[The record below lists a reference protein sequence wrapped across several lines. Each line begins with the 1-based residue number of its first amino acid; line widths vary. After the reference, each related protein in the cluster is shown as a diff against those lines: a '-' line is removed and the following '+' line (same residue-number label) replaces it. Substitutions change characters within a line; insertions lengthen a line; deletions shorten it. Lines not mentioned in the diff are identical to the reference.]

1 MKKQLL
7 ITAIA
12 ATFLAITGAKA
23 QTLYVP
29 SGTAGIGSGTSG
41 NVTVGTTTTPANF
54 NVTGTST
61 LTGATTIGASSSTAN
76 NLTVNGTSTFNNTLL
91 LGNNNFNAGNPI
103 LSVTGTGIAG
113 RGGLNSLLAQY
124 QLYDNG
130 GTGAYSTLY
139 INNFHENLNNKMYV
153 LLAQRYDGTT
163 TTYPFSVDYFG
174 NGAFLGS
181 ITAGPSGSTANN
193 LTVNGGATV
202 TGAVTVATS
211 TMPSVPSSGGNVNS
225 LQFAVAGSANISNAL
240 IVGSTSAFTA
250 STPFPTGYS
259 IYAQNGIL
267 TEKAKVAVKTTSN
280 WSDFVFDKNYKL
292 RPLSELESFINKNH
306 HLPEIPSAEEVVKEG
321 LDVAQMDAKLLQKIE
336 ELTLYMIEM
345 KKEIE
350 KQNVKIEALEKENT
364 SLKKSLKK

>member
-1 MKKQLL
+1 
-7 ITAIA
+7 
-12 ATFLAITGAKA
+12 
-23 QTLYVP
+23 
-29 SGTAGIGSGTSG
+29 TAGIGSGTSG

-280 WSDFVFDKNYKL
+280 WSDFVFDKN
-292 RPLSELESFINKNH
+292 
-306 HLPEIPSAEEVVKEG
+306 
-321 LDVAQMDAKLLQKIE
+321 
-336 ELTLYMIEM
+336 
-345 KKEIE
+345 
-350 KQNVKIEALEKENT
+350 
-364 SLKKSLKK
+364 